1 MKSSITQ
8 IILGILIVFAA
19 CWVTGWM
26 IYRAPQQLSQPV
38 PDEEGRI
45 VDYIDVLPQN
55 NTQFSIA
62 RYGSYLLPVF
72 GVFLIIGGA
81 IQAARGST
89 SKRILAVS
97 NIIAGV
103 LTAGLALVIVTWGYP
118 TTFHTGPPELTG
130 STMIIFTNPGRS
142 QVAIESVSA
151 ALLPAGLAVA
161 GIAVVQLIKSIK
173 STNI

>member
-1 MKSSITQ
+1 MKLSITQ
-8 IILGILIVFAA
+8 MVLGVLIVFAA

-26 IYRAPQQLSQPV
+26 IYRAPQQLSQPI

-45 VDYIDVLPQN
+45 VDYIDVLPQD
-55 NTQFSIA
+55 NTQFNIA

-81 IQAARGST
+81 ISVARSVAD
-89 SKRILAVS
+89 KRIPAVL

-103 LTAGLALVIVTWGYP
+103 LTAGLAWVIVTWGYP

-130 STMIIFTNPGRS
+130 STLIIHTNPGRS
-142 QVAIESVSA
+142 LLGVHSATTAI
-151 ALLPAGLAVA
+151 LILGLAVI
-161 GIAVVQLIKSIK
+161 GIAVVQLVKSRKLTI
-173 STNI
+173 I